1 MARKKQHSFDVL
13 FERYALPGIL
23 AVILYRAFDVRLPSV
38 ENLLLTVEERV
49 NSALGDLNLQEREAG
64 RAPFVL
70 TRSVLPYNKKLGRLF
85 EI

>member
-1 MARKKQHSFDVL
+1 MARKEGHNL
-13 FERYALPGIL
+13 ETLIERYALPGIL
-23 AVILYRAFDVRLPSV
+23 AVILYRAFHGRLPGV
-38 ENLLLTVEERV
+38 EDLFITPEEQV
-49 NSALGDLNLQEREAG
+49 SDALGDLNLQEREAG